1 MTTKLFALTEA
12 IERFVPNGSRVV
24 LGTAGLT
31 KQTSLASKHI
41 IVTAEEIVDAAVI
54 RSDPQRVVLPPFKVS
69 AVCHVPW
76 GAHPSPVPGY
86 YNRDHAAFLEYQQ
99 ASRTTEMSCGA
110 TWHTDLLD
118 VMSVLQQGLVDL
130 SFIGGAEID
139 RFGNINTTAI
149 GPHDRPTVRLP
160 GSGGGCDLAS
170 LATRFL
176 AIMAHEPRRFVER
189 VNYITSPG
197 YGEGGTWRHDMGLTG
212 GGPSA
217 VITTLGILRFE
228 EQSKEMYLHSVHPG
242 VTVEEV
248 QAATGWDLRI
258 TSDLQETPPPTADE
272 LRLLRQFDPQGFW
285 TGATS

>member
-1 MTTKLFALTEA
+1 MPTYTPAELMVVAAARE
-12 IERFVPNGSRVV
+12 IRDDDVVFVGMRLPLLSFQLANATHAPNATSVFE
-24 LGTAGLT
+24 LGLVRDTPAPAMIYTMG
-31 KQTSLASKHI
+31 
-41 IVTAEEIVDAAVI
+41 D
-54 RSDPQRVVLPPFKVS
+54 LP
-69 AVCHVPW
+69 
-76 GAHPSPVPGY
+76 
-86 YNRDHAAFLEYQQ
+86 
-99 ASRTTEMSCGA
+99 MSCGA